1 MLSQVR
7 WLRVVVA
14 AFLIEVGLIVTT
26 LPFILI
32 VAEAVVFKAIVP
44 LACIVVPFVVTFV
57 ATRALPSARALNGFV
72 TGVIA
77 TVMYFALVLGTA
89 SIAEAA
95 ASYGSVA
102 LLAGVNVL
110 RIVSAT
116 AGGYAADRRA
126 LPSAA

>member
-7 WLRVVVA
+7 WLRAVVV

-32 VAEAVVFKAIVP
+32 IAQAVVFKVIVP
-44 LACIVVPFVVTFV
+44 LACIVVPFVVTFI
-57 ATRALPSARALNGFV
+57 ATRPLPSGRALNGFV

-77 TVMYFALVLGTA
+77 TVMYFALVLGTS

-95 ASYGSVA
+95 ASYGSLA
-102 LLAGVNVL
+102 LLAGVNLL
-110 RIVSAT
+110 RIASAT

>member
-7 WLRVVVA
+7 WLRVVIA

-32 VAEAVVFKAIVP
+32 IAETVVFTVIVP
-44 LACIVVPFVVTFV
+44 LACLIVPFGVTFFS
-57 ATRALPSARALNGFV
+57 TRPLPAARALNGLL
-72 TGVIA
+72 TGVVA
-77 TVMYFALVLGTA
+77 TVMYFALVLGTS

-95 ASYGSVA
+95 ASYGSMA

-110 RIVSAT
+110 RIVSAA

-126 LPSAA
+126 LPSTA

>member
-7 WLRVVVA
+7 WLRAVVA
-14 AFLIEVGLIVTT
+14 AFLIEVCLIVFT

-32 VAEAVVFKAIVP
+32 IAEAVVFKAIVP
-44 LACIVVPFVVTFV
+44 LACLVVPFVVTF
-57 ATRALPSARALNGFV
+57 
-72 TGVIA
+72 
-77 TVMYFALVLGTA
+77 FALVLSA
-89 SIAEAA
+89 SSIAEAV

-116 AGGYAADRRA
+116 AGGYAADRRTI
-126 LPSAA
+126 PSAA